1 MALKNLFKKDEDAVK
16 MRQEIRQ
23 KRLDSRIKV
32 REAKAGVGTQEAL
45 KNISTDGSSGAKM
58 ADSQESNVLTYAII
72 GGGVLLVGL
81 TVFMLMRRK

>member
-1 MALKNLFKKDEDAVK
+1 MLPVLFIKPNE
-16 MRQEIRQ
+16 ERQ
-23 KRLDSRIKV
+23 KARQQRRQTKSDSRMRV

-45 KNISTDGSSGAKM
+45 KNISVDGSAGAKI
-58 ADSQESNVLTYAII
+58 DGSGESNVLTYAII

>member
-16 MRQEIRQ
+16 IRQEIRQ
-23 KRLDSRIKV
+23 KRLDSRLKV

-45 KNISTDGSSGAKM
+45 KNISNDGSAGAKM
-58 ADSQESNVLTYAII
+58 DGSGESNVLTYAII

>member
-1 MALKNLFKKDEDAVK
+1 MLPVIFIKPNEERQKA
-16 MRQEIRQ
+16 RQERRQ
-23 KRLDSRIKV
+23 ARFDSRMKV

-45 KNISTDGSSGAKM
+45 KNISVDGSAGAKI
-58 ADSQESNVLTYAII
+58 DGSGESNVLTYAII

>member
-1 MALKNLFKKDEDAVK
+1 MLPLLFIKPNEEKQKA
-16 MRQEIRQ
+16 RQQRRQ
-23 KRLDSRIKV
+23 TRFDSRMKV

-45 KNISTDGSSGAKM
+45 KNISTDGSAGAKM
-58 ADSQESNVLTYAII
+58 DGSGESNVLTYAII